1 MQYQQRWLQYSQL
14 EMGAAEDRWTDGAV
28 DLHVHCAPSFFAR
41 WGDGLDVVRAC
52 ETARMAAVLLKA
64 HEGATYDGAA
74 VLDRLSS
81 TVRVRGGI
89 VLNRYVGGLNPAA
102 VEAALRLGGRCVWF
116 PTLDADAH
124 ARAFGSTGAYPAQR
138 GGIESPS
145 GIRVLDEGGR
155 CVPEALDVLA
165 LAAEH
170 DVLVATGHLSGV
182 EVVELQRCAVAAG
195 VRRFL
200 VQHPCFPVPALSTVE
215 LEPLVRAGAVVEL
228 TYLGIS
234 PHWQT
239 STIAVAAAL
248 LDRFGGERVVVSSD
262 AGQDHSPAPPEALRG
277 FAQSLHEH
285 GVPEAELRKA
295 LVDTPSRLL
304 ER

>member
-1 MQYQQRWLQYSQL
+1 MS
-14 EMGAAEDRWTDGAV
+14 WTDGAV

-41 WGDGLDVVRAC
+41 WGDGLDVVLAC
-52 ETARMAAVLLKA
+52 EAAGMAAVSLKA

-74 VLDRLSS
+74 ILDRLSA

-102 VEAALRLGGRCVWF
+102 VEAALRLGSRCVWF

-124 ARAFGSTGAYPAQR
+124 AHAFGSTGAYPAQTKMTRTKMAAR

-145 GIRVLDEGGR
+145 GIRLLDDAGR
-155 CVPEALDVLA
+155 CVPEALEVLA

-170 DVLVATGHLSGV
+170 DVLVATGHLSGA
-182 EVVELQRCAVAAG
+182 EVTELQRCAAAAG

-200 VQHPCFPVPALSTVE
+200 VQHPCFPVPALSAEE
-215 LEPLVRAGAVVEL
+215 LEPLVRAGATVEL
-228 TYLGIS
+228 TYLSIS
-234 PHWQT
+234 PLWQT
-239 STIAVAAAL
+239 STVAEAAAL
-248 LDRFGGERVVVSSD
+248 LLRFGGERVVLSSD
-262 AGQDHSPAPPEALRG
+262 AGQDHSPAPPDALG
-277 FAQSLHEH
+277 AFAQSLHED
-285 GVPEAELRKA
+285 GVPEQELRKA

-304 ER
+304 I

>member
-1 MQYQQRWLQYSQL
+1 
-14 EMGAAEDRWTDGAV
+14 MGGWTDGAV

-52 ETARMAAVLLKA
+52 ETAGLAAVLLKA

-74 VLDRLSS
+74 VLDRLSA
-81 TVRVRGGI
+81 TLRVRGGI

-102 VEAALRLGGRCVWF
+102 AEAALRLGGRCVWF
-116 PTLDADAH
+116 PTIDADAH

-138 GGIESPS
+138 GGIESQS
-145 GIRVLDEGGR
+145 GIRLVDDAGR
-155 CVPEALDVLA
+155 CVPEALEVLA

-182 EVVELQRCAVAAG
+182 EVNELLRCAVDAG
-195 VRRFL
+195 VRRLL
-200 VQHPCFPVPALSTVE
+200 VQHPCFPVPALSAEE
-215 LEPLVRAGAVVEL
+215 LEPLVRAGATGEL
-228 TYLGIS
+228 TYLSIA
-234 PHWQT
+234 PLWQT
-239 STIAVAAAL
+239 STIAEAAAL
-248 LDRFGGERVVVSSD
+248 LLRFGGERVVISSD
-262 AGQDHSPAPPEALRG
+262 AGQAHSPAPPDALRAFAEAL
-277 FAQSLHEH
+277 FEH